1 MRRAFVLPASAA
13 FAFALLSLAV
23 STALSAQ
30 QVTRSFDYKPVD
42 GIQNVQL
49 AVEDVRVQQVVFKVP
64 KAGGKS
70 SRAERS
76 EAVVRVDNESGTPV
90 SVGVAVVILDEAGN
104 IVAAGSGATRA
115 GWVPAGSRVPVSMRL
130 PYVSRNFGKARK
142 FTITMEV
149 EPKPAGEAVPESGDA
164 GAS

>member
-1 MRRAFVLPASAA
+1 MRRSFVRFAGAA
-13 FAFALLSLAV
+13 CLAAAAPV
-23 STALSAQ
+23 SAQ

-49 AVEDVRVQQVVFKVP
+49 AVDDVKVQQVVFKVP
-64 KAGGKS
+64 RASKDGRKS

-76 EAVVRVDNESGTPV
+76 EAVVRVDNEGPVPV
-90 SVGVAVVILDEAGN
+90 SVGVSVVVLDEAGN

-115 GWVPAGSRVPVSMRL
+115 GWVPSGTRVPVSMRL

-142 FTITMEV
+142 FTITIEV
-149 EPKPAGEAVPESGDA
+149 ESKPGDEAAPASEAA
-164 GAS
+164 GASGS